1 MRERN
6 NRMILNNKD
15 KNAIELRLK
24 LIEIQDEW
32 DRMEQMSCK
41 PSFKKVPNDYVFDE
55 NRSVKWNNGQVE
67 QNHLQY
73 ENEVKRL
80 NTAKNKTR
88 DEIYTKIY
96 KTIQKE
102 IGKGI
107 SLEQTKKIWSFVNDY
122 SKSNNQ
128 RITMLAQMI
137 ELCKDIRQ
145 KPKEKQQEDDYE
157 RD

>member
-1 MRERN
+1 MCTV
-6 NRMILNNKD
+6 
-15 KNAIELRLK
+15 A
-24 LIEIQDEW
+24 
-32 DRMEQMSCK
+32 
-41 PSFKKVPNDYVFDE
+41 
-55 NRSVKWNNGQVE
+55 QVE